1 MQTFQ
6 SRVSVGRRG
15 NVGICNL
22 GNSCYMSSS
31 LQCLSHIVPITS
43 HFVSTAYLQTLNT
56 TSLDGTGGK
65 LALEYCSALKS
76 LWFENKS
83 MCVPSALKRALGK
96 VRAEYAGFQQHD
108 AHELVELMLD
118 KVCDILCVVD
128 SGLEWCRGVN
138 SSSQTSGFLLRMSAD
153 DFRMLDWLDFALVV

>member
-1 MQTFQ
+1 LPMQTFQ

-118 KVCDILCVVD
+118 KVCDILYVVEAVQYGSKAKIPHLNIFSFLVACV
-128 SGLEWCRGVN
+128 R
-138 SSSQTSGFLLRMSAD
+138 
-153 DFRMLDWLDFALVV
+153 